1 MIPEPMLIK
10 HQAINVSEVAAGV
23 VIDFERGCSAKPRG
37 FAGTKL
43 STGKI
48 EKYKMRN
55 PYSPLQC

>member
-1 MIPEPMLIK
+1 MLIK